1 MFIHASMIH
10 IFMNIC
16 MVLNNSDKLY
26 TIEFGFTRGLCL
38 LPIFVITLKSVCKN
52 SPTHHR
58 LCWGTSAAPVLPE
71 IKRKR
76 RLRVSTAGRGI
87 SGSGSQNNNGGWG

>member
-38 LPIFVITLKSVCKN
+38 LPILLHIFSRFLLTQMISHFHL
-52 SPTHHR
+52 
-58 LCWGTSAAPVLPE
+58 E
-71 IKRKR
+71 
-76 RLRVSTAGRGI
+76 LRIIISST
-87 SGSGSQNNNGGWG
+87 